1 MTLPGCGAPP
11 RLLAGNAAG
20 NLPASPDCPRAAF
33 DVQVSATG
41 RVAFDAARLLAIE
54 PTGAADPGTVER
66 LYRALGEITW
76 APAADAQGRP
86 RPASARVWVD
96 CSARARPARRSEPA
110 IARAL
115 QARDH
120 AAAFLAADAPTQPAA
135 RLDVVWTRVAAFAAR
150 SPFFYDDLDTRPVGP
165 GSDWMA
171 ALRRAEARH
180 GGFWLVRRQR
190 HSHYGDFVF
199 LDARHRVIASAA
211 YRIGE

>member
-1 MTLPGCGAPP
+1 MGCGTPP
-11 RLLAGNAAG
+11 RL
-20 NLPASPDCPRAAF
+20 PASVPTALEPGTPNCPRAAF
-33 DVQVSATG
+33 DVRVSATG
-41 RVAFDAARLLAIE
+41 QVAFDAARLLAIE
-54 PTGAADPGTVER
+54 PTGTDPGTVER
-66 LYRALGEITW
+66 LYRALVAIAW
-76 APAADAQGRP
+76 APAADAHGRP

-96 CSARARPARRSEPA
+96 CRARTRPARPSEPA

-120 AAAFLAADAPTQPAA
+120 AAAFLAAGASAQAA
-135 RLDVVWTRVAAFAAR
+135 DRLDVVWTRVAAFAER
-150 SPFFYDDLDTRPVGP
+150 SPFFYDDLDTGPVAGA
-165 GSDWMA
+165 GADWMA

-199 LDARHRVIASAA
+199 LDTRHRVIASAA